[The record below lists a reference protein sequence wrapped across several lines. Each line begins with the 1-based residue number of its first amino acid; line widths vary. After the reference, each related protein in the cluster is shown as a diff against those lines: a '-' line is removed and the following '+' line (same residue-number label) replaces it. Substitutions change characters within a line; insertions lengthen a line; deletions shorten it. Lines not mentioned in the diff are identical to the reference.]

1 MSSNIENFFHIMG
14 FNNQAKE
21 WLGVDRTSKIIWFQP
36 PFCGQGCQPLNQA
49 LDQRAQG
56 PIQPGLEHLQG
67 QSVHNLSGQLVPTP
81 HHLLSVKFPPQ
92 SNINLPSFSLK

>member
-49 LDQRAQG
+49 LDQVAQG
-56 PIQPGLEHLQG
+56 TFQWLLGQQSRDFSTRQLLPLWLPCCVSLGTVLFLQIYI
-67 QSVHNLSGQLVPTP
+67 
-81 HHLLSVKFPPQ
+81 K
-92 SNINLPSFSLK
+92 

>member
-49 LDQRAQG
+49 LDKIAKSC
-56 PIQPGLEHLQG
+56 IQPDLEH
-67 QSVHNLSGQLVPTP
+67 VHGWGIYNLSGKPSLG
-81 HHLLSVKFPPQ
+81 
-92 SNINLPSFSLK
+92 PSFKIDPFGWHPFLVLC